1 MKISPR
7 QSLIFFLS
15 VALAWPVSSEARRRD
30 KASKRYD
37 VVELAQREPDRLAE
51 KPERHMMA
59 AVVKAHPGVSSSY
72 AHVSKE
78 GIDVSHYQGKI
89 NWDAVAGDGKIS
101 YAYLKA
107 TEGAT
112 LVDDTYARNLSEAK
126 RVGLKVGSYHFYRP
140 NTDWRKQLEN
150 LSSVVKPGEQDLLPI
165 IDIEHRGKGSE
176 EMFLKNLR
184 DFITQ
189 VTKIYGKKPLLY
201 TFHNF
206 YNRHL
211 AGEFKDY
218 KWMIARYRD
227 DEPTLD
233 DGKDYVIWQY
243 TASGRIAGVDGNV
256 DRSRLMGEY
265 DLGDILLHH

>member
-37 VVELAQREPDRLAE
+37 VVELAQREPDQLAE
-51 KPERHMMA
+51 KPDRHMMA
-59 AVVKAHPGVSSSY
+59 AVVKAHPGVSNSY

-206 YNRHL
+206 YNKYL
-211 AGEFKDY
+211 SGYFKGY
-218 KWMIARYRD
+218 RMMIARYRE

-233 DGKDYVIWQY
+233 DDQPYTAWQY
-243 TASGRIAGVDGNV
+243 TQRGKIDGIKGYV
-256 DRSRLMGEY
+256 DRSMVMRDFSVSDLSIGE
-265 DLGDILLHH
+265 

>member
-1 MKISPR
+1 MPMLRFDCCGAREQEEDVDQSR
-7 QSLIFFLS
+7 QF
-15 VALAWPVSSEARRRD
+15 R
-30 KASKRYD
+30 
-37 VVELAQREPDRLAE
+37 
-51 KPERHMMA
+51 
-59 AVVKAHPGVSSSY
+59 AVVSWIDDGLFVSGEDGARDFGKLRELNITHIVNMAERACTSGSHARGIKYLTVDLLDDGV
-72 AHVSKE
+72 KE
-78 GIDVSHYQGKI
+78 D
-89 NWDAVAGDGKIS
+89 
-101 YAYLKA
+101 L
-107 TEGAT
+107 
-112 LVDDTYARNLSEAK
+112 
-126 RVGLKVGSYHFYRP
+126 RP
-140 NTDWRKQLEN
+140 LF
-150 LSSVVKPGEQDLLPI
+150 LPI
-165 IDIEHRGKGSE
+165 IDIEHRGKGSDE
-176 EMFLKNLR
+176 AFLKNLR
-184 DFITQ
+184 DFIAQ

-243 TASGRIAGVDGNV
+243 TSSGRIAGVDGNV